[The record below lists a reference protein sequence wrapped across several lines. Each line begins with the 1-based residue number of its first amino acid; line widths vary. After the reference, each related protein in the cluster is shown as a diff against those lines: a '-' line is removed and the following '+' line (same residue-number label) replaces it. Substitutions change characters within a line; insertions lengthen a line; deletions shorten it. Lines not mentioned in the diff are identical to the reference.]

1 MVTLSNSEP
10 SYPQMATIAIL
21 VMLVIFAGATLS
33 LTGFSVTSSVVA
45 QMTSDNATMSGNMTD
60 GNVTG
65 GNTTGT
71 ISSTAPPGGNTTG
84 TISSTAPPGGNTTGT
99 ISSFEDQ
106 QPADPDGGG
115 GDDGDDGGGDDG

>member
-1 MVTLSNSEP
+1 
-10 SYPQMATIAIL
+10 MATIAIL
-21 VMLVIFAGATLS
+21 VTLVIFAGATLS

-84 TISSTAPPGGNTTGT
+84 TISS
-99 ISSFEDQ
+99 FEDQ

-115 GDDGDDGGGDDG
+115 GDDADDGGGDDG